1 MPGSYPT
8 PSVQVEWRLQPFC
21 SAQHVVALIGKI
33 GSASQG
39 VSYFEKDGYYAKD
52 DRVPWKGTTTQR
64 VARPARQLSL
74 QPVAIGAGYRG
85 NDVA

>member
-1 MPGSYPT
+1 M
-8 PSVQVEWRLQPFC
+8 QVGWRLQPFC
-21 SAQHVVALIGKI
+21 SAQHVEASIGKI
-33 GSASQG
+33 GSPFQG
-39 VSYFEKDGYYAKD
+39 VSYCEKDGYYAKD

-74 QPVAIGAGYRG
+74 QPGAIGAGYGG